1 MMPYS
6 DEGPIGEIE
15 AAAEEPQDIA
25 TLQQALAE
33 AEERAAKYL
42 ANWQRAEADLANYKR
57 HSDQEKQEIGRYANT
72 TLMLNILPVLDDMER
87 AFAVLPPRTAKRG
100 WVDGVRLVERKL
112 LNSLEAL
119 GLSRIEALGKPFDP
133 NLHEAVW
140 QDAGAEGTVVA
151 EVQKGYKLH
160 ARVIRPSRVVVG
172 NGETADTE
180 GLEAT

>member
-1 MMPYS
+1 MIQQGE
-6 DEGPIGEIE
+6 EGQTGEVE
-15 AAAEEPQDIA
+15 PMVPEPEDVETLKQVLAEEKGK
-25 TLQQALAE
+25 AE
-33 AEERAAKYL
+33 RHL

-57 HSDQEKQEIGRYANT
+57 HSDQEKQEIGRYANI
-72 TLMLNILPVLDDMER
+72 TLMLSILPVLDDMER
-87 AFAVLPPRTAKRG
+87 AFAALPPRTARQG

-133 NLHEAVW
+133 NLHEAVR

-160 ARVIRPSRVVVG
+160 DRVIRPAKVVVG